1 MDEEILKRLGE
12 ISRRLGEME
21 ARAGVQKKPE
31 REALKTGVPE
41 ERPAPSS
48 YTGSPFDP
56 LVSMPDPGA
65 PPKPPISQPAPK
77 DSIGY
82 SPISVSTGEL
92 PGAVPARGV
101 RAEKKNVES
110 YIGRWFLGIVGI
122 VAVILGTSFFL
133 KYAFENNL
141 IGEVGRVALG
151 VAGGLL
157 FVIAGEVMRS
167 RYKNYSYIL
176 SGGGLGL
183 FYLSIYGAFHYY
195 DLIGQT
201 TAFGFMLAVTAFGVV
216 LSLWADALPL
226 AALAAFGGFLTP
238 FLLSSG
244 VPNDAGLFGYLG
256 ILNIGIL
263 AVAFFKKWRELT
275 LLGFTATVLNFASW
289 FGAFYEPDKLFFTVG
304 ALSVFYV
311 IFLLTGFASNV
322 ATRTMST
329 RGDLFVLTVN
339 AAWYFGW
346 CYYLLHPQY
355 DLMLGFL
362 AAGLGAVY
370 LFFAYAATVIHPE
383 DRNYVLSLGGLSV
396 LFLTIAIPLALK
408 QNAITIAWAVE
419 AGVLF
424 LIGFAMS
431 DFRMRFFAMVVLV
444 LSMFRFFGYDGGLE
458 TDSAGIL
465 IFNKRF
471 FTYVVLIAVSFIMG
485 YVAHLKRDVLVKEER
500 GVQPFLW
507 SAANVLLLIAVTMEI
522 LGFYGARIADLEK
535 EYREKQI
542 SNTPVLQE
550 GANPFTPPSYLP
562 KPVSGGEYEEY
573 YAKIRSLTNQRNAV
587 ISVFW
592 ALYAIVLMAVGMIV
606 GNKHVRWSAL
616 ALFGITTFKVF
627 ILDLASLKT
636 PYRII
641 SFTVLGLILL
651 FASYLYFRY
660 QKSIEGQKENTA
672 Q

>member
-1 MDEEILKRLGE
+1 MDEEILKRLEE

-21 ARAGVQKKPE
+21 ARAGVQKKPAE
-31 REALKTGVPE
+31 EAPKTSAPE

-56 LVSMPDPGA
+56 LVSMSDLGV

-77 DSIGY
+77 VI
-82 SPISVSTGEL
+82 P
-92 PGAVPARGV
+92 
-101 RAEKKNVES
+101 EKEQKHLES

-244 VPNDAGLFGYLG
+244 VPNDVGLFGYLG

-304 ALSVFYV
+304 ALSVFYA

-329 RGDLFVLTVN
+329 RGDLF
-339 AAWYFGW
+339 
-346 CYYLLHPQY
+346 
-355 DLMLGFL
+355 
-362 AAGLGAVY
+362 
-370 LFFAYAATVIHPE
+370 
-383 DRNYVLSLGGLSV
+383 
-396 LFLTIAIPLALK
+396 
-408 QNAITIAWAVE
+408 
-419 AGVLF
+419 
-424 LIGFAMS
+424 AMT
-431 DFRMRFFAMVVLV
+431 VLV

-458 TDSAGIL
+458 TDSVGIL

-500 GVQPFLW
+500 GVRPFLW

-606 GNKHVRWSAL
+606 
-616 ALFGITTFKVF
+616 
-627 ILDLASLKT
+627 
-636 PYRII
+636 
-641 SFTVLGLILL
+641 
-651 FASYLYFRY
+651 
-660 QKSIEGQKENTA
+660 
-672 Q
+672 